1 MQIVWR
7 RTADGGKVASDG
19 SESNQQIAY
28 FCILSLKTVSMKFL
42 LTFAAM
48 FFFTLALAQPPDL
61 PTTPGTTYGS
71 DVSVTGAVPVAELP
85 QLLKSEQ
92 PKVVK
97 VKGTVTDV
105 CPKMGCWL
113 SLEMPDKSN
122 VFVKMKDYGF
132 FVPTELKGK
141 TIVVD
146 AEAKLLTTS
155 VEELRHY
162 AEDAKKSQQEIDAI
176 KAPKEEIRL
185 TATGITVVK

>member
-1 MQIVWR
+1 M
-7 RTADGGKVASDG
+7 KS
-19 SESNQQIAY
+19 
-28 FCILSLKTVSMKFL
+28 IL
-42 LTFAAM
+42 
-48 FFFTLALAQPPDL
+48 TLAASLLVTLAMAQPPDL
-61 PTTPGTTYGS
+61 PTTPGTTYGGN
-71 DVSVTGAVPVAELP
+71 VNVAGAVPVTELP

-92 PKVVK
+92 PKMVK
-97 VKGTVTDV
+97 VTGTVTDV

-113 SLEMPDKSN
+113 SLQMSDKSS

-141 TIVVD
+141 TVVID
-146 AEAKLLTTS
+146 GEAKVLKTS

-176 KAPKEEIRL
+176 KEPKEEIRL

>member
-1 MQIVWR
+1 
-7 RTADGGKVASDG
+7 
-19 SESNQQIAY
+19 
-28 FCILSLKTVSMKFL
+28 MKSI
-42 LTFAAM
+42 LTFAAL
-48 FFFTLALAQPPDL
+48 FLVTLALAQPPDL

-71 DVSVTGAVPVAELP
+71 NVNVAGAVPVDELP
-85 QLLKSEQ
+85 QLLKGEQ
-92 PKVVK
+92 PKMVK
-97 VKGTVTDV
+97 VKGTVMDV

-141 TIVVD
+141 TVVVD
-146 AEAKLLTTS
+146 AEAKVLKTS
-155 VEELRHY
+155 VEELKHY